1 MASAAQRAL
10 ATTKTSDAEK
20 IVDFSPE
27 ALRAPFALRCA
38 ALSIDYIILLIFPA
52 GWLTLGKLFGEGNA
66 TALGTTIWV
75 VGVAFFLANFLL
87 LPFFRGQSIGK
98 MLTGITI
105 LNSDGTSLSFGRL
118 FIRNTIGYLITISTV
133 GLGFVISAVNTSGRT
148 LHDLLSGT
156 IVVHGRKKQL

>member
-1 MASAAQRAL
+1 MASAVQKAPA
-10 ATTKTSDAEK
+10 ANPSDAEK
-20 IVDFSPE
+20 LVDFSPE
-27 ALRAPFALRCA
+27 TLRAPFALRCA

-52 GWLTLGKLFGEGNA
+52 GWLTFGKLFGEGNTA
-66 TALGTTIWV
+66 ALGTSIWV
-75 VGVAFFLANFLL
+75 VGIAFFVANFLL

-105 LNSDGTSLSFGRL
+105 VNANGTDLSFGRL
-118 FIRNTIGYLITISTV
+118 LIRNTIGYLITLLTG
-133 GLGFVISAVNTSGRT
+133 GLGFVISALNASGRT